1 MEDAMTESAGE
12 QDAAAAAD
20 PAKAAGAPG
29 DWMDAPADR
38 FCDVVMEGGV
48 TSGIIYA
55 SAVVELAR
63 QYRFQSIG
71 GSSIGAFAAALAA
84 AAEYRRRHGSGKG
97 FEDLAKL
104 PGQLAAVRK
113 GRTRLER
120 LFQPQPGTRRLFQI
134 FLSTLN
140 HEHGMQ
146 YVTAGLRE
154 AVRQYRRRVIRLAV
168 ALLAIVLVGPFL
180 SVLECARS
188 WAGPGWPAWPAW
200 LNWFTCS
207 FTGLSWI
214 AAALLTVVVAV
225 VAGVLSGIVQDFA
238 RSVVPNGFGLCRGWD
253 PDKPQ
258 SLDLAA
264 FLHGSI
270 QTVAGR
276 NPLTD
281 APLTFRD
288 LWNAPGSPGQ
298 MLGFQRKD
306 HRARSINLEVYASNL
321 SQGRPYR
328 FPLDEEEDMG
338 RLFFRPEEL
347 ARYFPEG
354 IVRYMAAVSRRYAPR
369 SSLDP
374 PAGGD
379 YEGLLELP
387 FENMPIVVAAR
398 LAMSFPLLISAVPL
412 HAVDHSRRS
421 IERCW
426 MSDGGLCSNFP
437 IHLFDSFLPM
447 WPTFGISLNT
457 RDRGSPRRVWLPRF
471 HTSGRGDRWDHG
483 PEESRWQLGA
493 FLLSLWKTTWHWN
506 DSTMM
511 RMPGV
516 RDRVVRVYLDPGE
529 GGVNIRM
536 GANKIRL
543 LGEKYGKPAAEEFI
557 RKFVDHAGKG
567 WREHRWVRFN
577 TLLVALRDRMENF
590 GQSVELDRHT
600 EPLKRQI
607 HRARKSAPL
616 RRDPDHVRTLPSESK
631 LRSTQVGELLALLA
645 ALSQL
650 EQAFDKAGDTR
661 PYRAE
666 PRPSLRIRHPT

>member
-1 MEDAMTESAGE
+1 MTETGE
-12 QDAAAAAD
+12 QEAAAGAD
-20 PAKAAGAPG
+20 GANAAGAPG

-84 AAEYRRRHGSGKG
+84 AAEYRRRHGSGEG
-97 FEDLAKL
+97 FKELDAL
-104 PGQLAAVRK
+104 PEKLAAVRK
-113 GRTRLER
+113 GRTQLER

-140 HEHGMQ
+140 NKSGVR
-146 YVTAGLRE
+146 YAAAGLRE
-154 AVRQYRRRVIRLAV
+154 AVHQYRRRVILLAV
-168 ALLAIVLVGPFL
+168 VLLAIVLVGPLL

-188 WAGPGWPAWPAW
+188 WAGPGSPAWPAW

-214 AAALLTVVVAV
+214 AAALLAVGIAV
-225 VAGVLSGIVQDFA
+225 VGGVLSGVVQDFT

-253 PDKPQ
+253 PDKPK

-264 FLHGSI
+264 FLHVSI
-270 QTVAGR
+270 QKVAGR
-276 NPLTD
+276 DPSSD
-281 APLTFRD
+281 QPLTFRD

-298 MLGFQRKD
+298 MLGFQRTD
-306 HRARSINLEVYASNL
+306 QRARSINLEVYSSNL

-338 RLFFRPEEL
+338 RLFFRTEEL
-347 ARYFPEG
+347 ERYFPAEL
-354 IVRYMAAVSRRYAPR
+354 VRYLAAVSTPYAPR

-379 YEGLLELP
+379 YADLLELP
-387 FENMPIVVAAR
+387 IEDMPIVVAAR

-457 RDRGSPRRVWLPRF
+457 RDRGSARHVWLPRF
-471 HTSGRGDRWDHG
+471 HTSGRGDRWDHA
-483 PEESRWQLGA
+483 PEESTWRLFA
-493 FLLSLWKTTWHWN
+493 FLVSIWKTTWHWN

-516 RDRVVRVYLDPGE
+516 RDRVVRIYLDPGE

-536 GANKIRL
+536 SAEKIRR
-543 LGEKYGKPAAEEFI
+543 LGEKYGKPAAEDFI
-557 RKFVDHAGKG
+557 RKFVDHQARG

-590 GQSVELDRHT
+590 GKAVDLDRHT
-600 EPLKRQI
+600 EPLVPQI
-607 HRARKSAPL
+607 RDAEKEAPL
-616 RRDPDHVRTLPSESK
+616 RRDPNHVKPWPSEIPLNAK
-631 LRSTQVGELLALLA
+631 QVRELLTLVA
-645 ALSQL
+645 ALRQL
-650 EQAFDKAGDTR
+650 ERAFDDAGDTR
-661 PYRAE
+661 PYRAV

>member
-1 MEDAMTESAGE
+1 MNESGE
-12 QDAAAAAD
+12 QDGASAAAGEN
-20 PAKAAGAPG
+20 AAGAPG

-55 SAVVELAR
+55 AAVVELAR

-71 GSSIGAFAAALAA
+71 GSSIGAFAAGLAA
-84 AAEYRRRHGSGKG
+84 AAEYRRRHGSGEG
-97 FEDLAKL
+97 FKALDGL
-104 PGQLAAVRK
+104 PEQLAAVRK
-113 GRTRLER
+113 GRTQLER

-140 HEHGMQ
+140 HESGMR

-154 AVRQYRRRVIRLAV
+154 AVHQYRRRVIMLAV

-188 WAGPGWPAWPAW
+188 WAGAGWPGWPAW

-207 FTGLSWI
+207 FTGLSWL
-214 AAALLTVVVAV
+214 AAALLAVGIAV
-225 VAGVLSGIVQDFA
+225 VGGVLSGIVQDFA

-253 PDKPQ
+253 PEKPK
-258 SLDLAA
+258 SMDLAA
-264 FLHGSI
+264 FLHASI

-276 NPLTD
+276 DPLMD
-281 APLTFRD
+281 PPLTFRD

-298 MLGFQRKD
+298 MLGFQKKNQ
-306 HRARSINLEVYASNL
+306 RARSINLEVYASNL

-354 IVRYMAAVSRRYAPR
+354 IVRYLAAVAMPYAPR

-374 PAGGD
+374 PAGGNYAD
-379 YEGLLELP
+379 LLELP
-387 FENMPIVVAAR
+387 VEDLPIVVAAR

-412 HAVDHSRRS
+412 HAVDHSRHS

-457 RDRGSPRRVWLPRF
+457 RDAGSRRRPVWLPRF
-471 HTSGRGDRWDHG
+471 HTDGRGDRWDHG
-483 PEESRWQLGA
+483 PEESTWKLGA
-493 FLLSLWKTTWHWN
+493 FLVSLWKTTWHWN

-516 RDRVVRVYLDPGE
+516 RDRVVRIYLDPGE

-536 GANKIRL
+536 SAKKIRL
-543 LGEKYGKPAAEEFI
+543 LGEKYGKPAARDFI
-557 RKFVDHAGKG
+557 RKFVDHDARG
-567 WREHRWVRFN
+567 WREHRWVRFT

-590 GQSVELDRHT
+590 GIAADLDRHT
-600 EPLKRQI
+600 EPLVPQI
-607 HRARKSAPL
+607 QDAAKEAPL
-616 RRDPDHVRTLPSESK
+616 RRDTNHVHPWPSETR
-631 LRSTQVGELLALLA
+631 LAAAQVQELLALVA
-645 ALSQL
+645 ALRHV
-650 EQAFDKAGDTR
+650 EQSFVQAGDTR
-661 PYRAE
+661 PYHAV